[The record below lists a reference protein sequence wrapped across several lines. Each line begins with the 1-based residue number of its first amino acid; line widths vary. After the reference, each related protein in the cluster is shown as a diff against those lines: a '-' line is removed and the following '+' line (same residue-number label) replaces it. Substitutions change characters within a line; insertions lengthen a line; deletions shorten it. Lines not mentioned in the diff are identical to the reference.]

1 MSDMGQRIAQ
11 IIQNDADGVIKR
23 TMRVAQSDIMLLL
36 SEYMDVTKL
45 DMTVDKTDD
54 GYSVNISAKAA
65 RIYSVGNTSDNE

>member
-23 TMRVAQSDIMLLL
+23 TMKVAQSDIMSLL

-54 GYSVNISAKAA
+54 GYSVYISAKAT
-65 RIYSVGNTSDNE
+65 RIYSVGNTSDIE